1 MIVCKRGGF
10 CNMKNTVI
18 VTIFFILFSF
28 VLPTAGN
35 TENYT
40 EKELSD
46 HKMIAVL
53 WSNISAEY
61 RALCYQAYN
70 MATIQLEQA
79 VSKHK
84 RKDKPLAV
92 VVDCDD
98 TVLFDGPFQAYLIEH
113 GKSFNSTDWEKWVN
127 EAKAVPV
134 PGALEFL
141 QFAEKNKCEVFYVPN
156 RKNKTELKGTMENL
170 KRAGF
175 PNVDETHVLLKT
187 DSSDK
192 QLRFNEI
199 KKTHNVVLYI
209 GDNINDLPIGTRN
222 HKNEE
227 RVSITDSQKNHF
239 GINYIVLPNPM
250 YGGWEDVFAPN
261 YFKLTPYQKKI
272 LHRSLLNSWTPEN

>member
-1 MIVCKRGGF
+1 
-10 CNMKNTVI
+10 MKNTVI

-35 TENYT
+35 TEHYT

-141 QFAEKNKCEVFYVPN
+141 QFAERISAKFFMYPTAK
-156 RKNKTELKGTMENL
+156 
-170 KRAGF
+170 
-175 PNVDETHVLLKT
+175 
-187 DSSDK
+187 
-192 QLRFNEI
+192 I
-199 KKTHNVVLYI
+199 K
-209 GDNINDLPIGTRN
+209 
-222 HKNEE
+222 
-227 RVSITDSQKNHF
+227 
-239 GINYIVLPNPM
+239 
-250 YGGWEDVFAPN
+250 
-261 YFKLTPYQKKI
+261 
-272 LHRSLLNSWTPEN
+272 LN